1 MLTQRLYLQAGLR
14 YQTTVVHYRDL
25 LNAQNDYTVPNRG
38 LYPNPTDGIL
48 SIELTDARQDG
59 VIKITSAESGKTYY
73 TLSYTLSLHD
83 ALPILPV

>member
-1 MLTQRLYLQAGLR
+1 MK
-14 YQTTVVHYRDL
+14 
-25 LNAQNDYTVPNRG
+25 

-73 TLSYTLSLHD
+73 TLSTQGEKILTADLTGPVSYTHLSCPLRKTFK
-83 ALPILPV
+83 